1 MTSAIVL
8 DASAVIAMLKEET
21 GGDDVAKILNVSC
34 MSIVNFTEVASYYA
48 LKGWSRKQ
56 IENLLS
62 DLPIEIVDVDLEVS
76 WMVAM
81 WRPTT
86 DKIAGVGIADR
97 YCMALAKQKNCA
109 AWTADQAWQKVAD
122 SIGVKIH
129 LIRQS

>member
-1 MTSAIVL
+1 MTSSIVL

-21 GGDDVAKILNVSC
+21 GGEVAKILNVSC
-34 MSIVNFTEVASYYA
+34 LSIVNFTEVASYYA

-97 YCMALAKQKNCA
+97 YCMALAKQKNCEV
-109 AWTADQAWQKVAD
+109 WTADQAWERVAD

>member
-1 MTSAIVL
+1 MTISIVL

-56 IENLLS
+56 IGNLLGE
-62 DLPIEIVDVDLEVS
+62 LPIEIVDVDLEVS

-86 DKIAGVGIADR
+86 DRIAGIGIADR
-97 YCMALAKQKNCA
+97 YCLALGKHRGSEV
-109 AWTADQAWQKVAD
+109 WTADHIWKEVAD
-122 SIGVKIH
+122 LIEVKVK
-129 LIRQS
+129 LIR